1 MLLVEFQDAP
11 EAGEGDDAKDDADVL
26 VRDEQRSHNGG
37 NARQQEGWPA
47 LTSEVVFSL
56 DDQGVEHPYAQEC
69 RKADDDA
76 GEVHRTPSLL
86 PL

>member
-1 MLLVEFQDAP
+1 MLLMQFQDAP

-26 VRDEQRSHNGG
+26 VRDEQRSHDCG

-76 GEVHRTPSLL
+76 GEIHNYGPSL
-86 PL
+86 